1 MYGVVRD
8 QVGQTVTA
16 EGAEVILLKGGV
28 EVGRTP
34 ITSSRVDQNYE
45 LNMRIDQNRSGT
57 TFYTDKAVAAG
68 GLFSLVVSMNG
79 ALFYPIEV
87 SGNLTAGKGGERVKL
102 DLTLGEDEDKDGLP
116 DTWEAWQLYQ
126 AGLYP
131 DANGDWDLSLIDR
144 NGDFDKDGQ
153 SNLLEYIAGTFAGDA
168 TETFGLT
175 IKEKLP
181 QSGMWGL
188 SPPSPRRV
196 PAPRSSTA
204 FPSDE
209 IDFPDPRFA
218 APLRYRPRA
227 VAEYDLHPQD
237 WVEFDLPPRRRH
249 ACHAGAAFRRL
260 SRGHRGL
267 ALESESDAGWLH
279 QHAAASQQRHA
290 GMEQVGARRS
300 FGLADRP
307 DRPVGLSGEMLRGR
321 IGRNRPAADATKQ
334 HVGAQRREFPRL
346 PEQQGDGKFP
356 DLLELLCHFPRRD
369 CRECQD
375 FQVRRRRAGSGQSA
389 ADFLSEP

>member
-1 MYGVVRD
+1 VVRD

-34 ITSSRVDQNYE
+34 ISSAMLDQSYE
-45 LNMRIDQNRSGT
+45 LNMRLDQNRAGT
-57 TFYTDKAVAAG
+57 TFYSDKAIAAS

-102 DLTLGEDEDKDGLP
+102 DLTLGEDLDKDGLP

-131 DANGDWDLSLIDR
+131 DENGNWDLSLLEK

-181 QSGMWGL
+181 QSVRFEFYGITGKVYTIESTLDMRTWT
-188 SPPSPRRV
+188 RV
-196 PAPRSSTA
+196 PFAVGAPGTGSNGYQASDVGIVSAFTPPRSGSSE
-204 FPSDE
+204 F
-209 IDFPDPRFA
+209 
-218 APLRYRPRA
+218 YR
-227 VAEYDLHPQD
+227 L
-237 WVEFDLPPRRRH
+237 
-249 ACHAGAAFRRL
+249 
-260 SRGHRGL
+260 
-267 ALESESDAGWLH
+267 
-279 QHAAASQQRHA
+279 
-290 GMEQVGARRS
+290 
-300 FGLADRP
+300 
-307 DRPVGLSGEMLRGR
+307 
-321 IGRNRPAADATKQ
+321 T
-334 HVGAQRREFPRL
+334 
-346 PEQQGDGKFP
+346 
-356 DLLELLCHFPRRD
+356 
-369 CRECQD
+369 
-375 FQVRRRRAGSGQSA
+375 VR
-389 ADFLSEP
+389 